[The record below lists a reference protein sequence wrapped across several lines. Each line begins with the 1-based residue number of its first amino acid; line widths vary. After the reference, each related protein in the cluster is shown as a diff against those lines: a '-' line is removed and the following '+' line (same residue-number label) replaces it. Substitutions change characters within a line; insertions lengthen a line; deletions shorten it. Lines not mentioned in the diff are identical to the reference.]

1 VARDTVH
8 WRPEALFVA
17 SWKHSASAVNATS
30 LQWIYA
36 AHPRITRAVLGRMS
50 EKRSMMQREAAR
62 PHLDVPYPAL
72 STKRMF
78 RVV

>member
-1 VARDTVH
+1 
-8 WRPEALFVA
+8 
-17 SWKHSASAVNATS
+17 
-30 LQWIYA
+30 
-36 AHPRITRAVLGRMS
+36 LGRMS